1 MSCEFIFYI
10 DNYNVKTLNEGKI
23 SHQYFRSLKKEKERS
38 IPHSYNDTIDNN
50 IVNNEVCE
58 RKTILI
64 CDDEPDLLFM
74 FKMYLESK
82 YNVLTSN
89 NGKECIEKFVN
100 QKHNRGKKIDLI
112 LLDYRLDDMHGD
124 VVASKIKEM
133 NGTKIILI
141 TAYDIDEAITN
152 DLIKKGI
159 VVEVVKKPIDLDILE
174 ERIQNNMKI

>member
-1 MSCEFIFYI
+1 
-10 DNYNVKTLNEGKI
+10 
-23 SHQYFRSLKKEKERS
+23 
-38 IPHSYNDTIDNN
+38 
-50 IVNNEVCE
+50 
-58 RKTILI
+58 
-64 CDDEPDLLFM
+64 
-74 FKMYLESK
+74 
-82 YNVLTSN
+82 
-89 NGKECIEKFVN
+89 
-100 QKHNRGKKIDLI
+100 
-112 LLDYRLDDMHGD
+112 MHGD